1 MRAVNGGIKSY
12 PITLVKESIVFVEG
26 DTNENWQRFKG
37 QPLIYLGVHNTG
49 QMMFE
54 TPNEGTIYL
63 ECPTIGCII
72 PPEYK
77 EHVFDEVDDFFD
89 ELDDEVPEE
98 RTPTDFEAHR
108 AKETNN
114 NVSLPAVLRA
124 AAISVEQ
131 NEFGGK
137 PDGAILIISIDGTYQ
152 YRPMNLNQMQQAYA
166 FEWCKLNAMGVAYF
180 SDLEEINDGPESD

>member
-1 MRAVNGGIKSY
+1 MRAVSGGLKSY
-12 PITLVKESIVFVEG
+12 PITMVKDSIVFIEG
-26 DTNENWQRFKG
+26 DTNENWARFKG

-49 QMMFE
+49 QLMFE

-63 ECPTIGCII
+63 ECPTVGCII

-108 AKETNN
+108 AKETSD
-114 NVSLPAVLRA
+114 NVTISAALRA
-124 AAISVEQ
+124 AALSVDQ
-131 NEFGGK
+131 KEFGID
-137 PDGAILIISIDGTYQ
+137 PDGAILIVSLDGTYQ
-152 YRPMNLNQMQQAYA
+152 YRPINMDAVKQVHA

-180 SDLEEINDGPESD
+180 TDLGDDYADE